1 MAAVSKRLLALCL
14 LLWGVVA
21 GAHPS
26 PQSEVLL
33 ESQQDSICAELT
45 LPLDEL
51 KLAIPLDKLS
61 DAALAQYLAAH
72 IRPVA
77 PDGRAWLVK
86 LDRVRWQRDQQPAD
100 LLATMTLRP
109 PPGAPLDRFSFND
122 DAIAHQVPSHLTVVA
137 MRSGPDVSSRL
148 LGTLHYGQRS
158 VEVQG
163 ADPRWWAGCADLF
176 RLGMQH
182 IAEGTDHLLFLLTL
196 LLPAALLAQ
205 DGKWQGYT
213 GTHHLTR
220 HLLAYLLKVVTAFTL
235 GHSVT
240 LLLGAFGTV
249 RVPEQPVEFAIALSI
264 LCSAAHAWRPIFP
277 RREAWMAFSFGLV
290 HGLAFASA
298 IRELQL
304 SGARLAAG
312 GLAFNLGIEAM
323 QGLVIALA
331 APLLLWLVHRPFYPR
346 VRQVAALL
354 AAAMAVLWM
363 AQRV

>member
-1 MAAVSKRLLALCL
+1 MAAVSKRLFAACMLMWAA
-14 LLWGVVA
+14 VA
-21 GAHPS
+21 VAHPS

-33 ESQQDSICAELT
+33 ESRQDSIRAELV

-51 KLAIPLDKLS
+51 KLAIPLDGLS
-61 DAALAQYLAAH
+61 DAMLAQYLAAH

-77 PDGRAWLVK
+77 PDGRAWLVR
-86 LDRVRWQRDQQPAD
+86 LDSVRWQRDQQPAD

-109 PPGAPLDRFSFND
+109 PPGAPLDRFRLVD
-122 DAIAHQVPSHLTVVA
+122 DAIAHQVPSHLTLVA
-137 MRSGPDVSSRL
+137 LRSGPDAPSRL
-148 LGTLHYGQRS
+148 LGTLHFGQRS

-163 ADPRWWAGCADLF
+163 ADSRWWAGCADLF

-205 DGKWQGYT
+205 DGKWQDCT
-213 GTHHLTR
+213 GTRHLTR

-249 RVPEQPVEFAIALSI
+249 QVPAQPVECAIALSI
-264 LCSAAHAWRPIFP
+264 LGSAAHAWRPIFP
-277 RREAWMAFSFGLV
+277 RREAWVAFGFGLV

-304 SGARLAAG
+304 RGARLAAG
-312 GLAFNLGIEAM
+312 VLAFNLGIEAM

-331 APLLLWLVHRPFYPR
+331 APLLLWLVRRPCYPR
-346 VRQVAALL
+346 VRQAAALL
-354 AAAMAVLWM
+354 AAAMAVFWM

>member
-1 MAAVSKRLLALCL
+1 MAAASKRLLALCL
-14 LLWGVVA
+14 LLWGVA
-21 GAHPS
+21 AAAHPS

-33 ESQQDSICAELT
+33 ESRQDSIRAELT

-51 KLAIPLDKLS
+51 KLAIPLDKLG

-77 PDGRAWLVK
+77 PDGRAWLVR
-86 LDRVRWQRDQQPAD
+86 LDSVRWRRDRQPAD

-137 MRSGPDVSSRL
+137 LRSAADAPSRL

-205 DGKWQGYT
+205 DGKWQGY
-213 GTHHLTR
+213 GGMR

-264 LCSAAHAWRPIFP
+264 LCSAVHAWRPIFP
-277 RREAWMAFSFGLV
+277 RREAWVAFGFGLV

-312 GLAFNLGIEAM
+312 VLAFNLGIEAM
-323 QGLVIALA
+323 QGLVIVLA
-331 APLLLWLVHRPFYPR
+331 APLLLLLVRRPFYPR
-346 VRQVAALL
+346 VRQLSALL
-354 AAAMAVLWM
+354 AAAMAVFWM
-363 AQRV
+363 AQRYGSP

>member
-1 MAAVSKRLLALCL
+1 MAAVSKRWLALCL

-33 ESQQDSICAELT
+33 ESRQDCIRAELL

-51 KLAIPLDKLS
+51 KLAIPLDGLS
-61 DAALAQYLAAH
+61 DARLAQYLAAH

-77 PDGRAWLVK
+77 PDGRAWLVR
-86 LDRVRWQRDQQPAD
+86 LDSVRWQRGRQPAD

-109 PPGAPLDRFSFND
+109 PPGAPLDRFRLVD
-122 DAIAHQVPSHLTVVA
+122 DAIAHQVPSHLTLVA
-137 MRSGPDVSSRL
+137 LRSGPDAPSRL

-158 VEVQG
+158 VAVQG

-182 IAEGTDHLLFLLTL
+182 IADGTDHLLFLLTL

-205 DGKWQGYT
+205 DGKWQGY
-213 GTHHLTR
+213 GGRR
-220 HLLAYLLKVVTAFTL
+220 HLLGYLLKVVTAFTL

-249 RVPEQPVEFAIALSI
+249 HVPAQPVEFAIALSI
-264 LCSAAHAWRPIFP
+264 LCSAAHAWRPLFP
-277 RREAWMAFSFGLV
+277 RREAWVAFGFGLV

-298 IRELQL
+298 IGELQL
-304 SGARLAAG
+304 RGARLAAG
-312 GLAFNLGIEAM
+312 VLAFNLGIEAM
-323 QGLVIALA
+323 QGLVIAAA
-331 APLLLWLVHRPFYPR
+331 APLLLWLVHRPCYPR
-346 VRQVAALL
+346 VRQAAALL
-354 AAAMAVLWM
+354 AAAMAVFWM